1 MENTCRREFEEETG
15 YQAKL
20 CKMLD
25 ARIGEQLNQKR
36 VIIPFHVTIE
46 DGELT
51 KAKEHSEI
59 GFCKTQAGKMVTD

>member
-1 MENTCRREFEEETG
+1 
-15 YQAKL
+15 
-20 CKMLD
+20 MLD